1 MMKFNEEI
9 SINDENYDRTMT
21 NVSLVYSRYGMLPQL
36 ANNMLL
42 VFTVLFGFSI
52 GTRAL
57 TTLY

>member
-1 MMKFNEEI
+1 
-9 SINDENYDRTMT
+9 MT

-57 TTLY
+57 TTLH